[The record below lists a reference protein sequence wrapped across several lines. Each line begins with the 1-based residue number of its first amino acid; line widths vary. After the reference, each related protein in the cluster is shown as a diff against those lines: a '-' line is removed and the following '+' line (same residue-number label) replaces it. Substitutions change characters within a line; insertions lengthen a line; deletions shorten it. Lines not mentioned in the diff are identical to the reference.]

1 MNQLNKVKFENYGHY
16 SSNNYGSHSLKFTDP
31 TNRQFWFS
39 YKTLIAFYAPDKS
52 GLWSTYVIQNQW
64 STTTGKHLNWIDNGN
79 KKERLTPEDFEKT
92 LEAILNHEITDRG
105 AKARILL
112 DLKKKI

>member
-1 MNQLNKVKFENYGHY
+1 MIQINQIKKGGKMNQLNKVKFENYGNY
-16 SSNNYGSHSLKFTDP
+16 SSDNYGSHSLKFTDP

-64 STTTGKHLNWIDNGN
+64 STTTGKHLNWIDAGN
-79 KKERLTPEDFEKT
+79 KKERLTPEDFENKY
-92 LEAILNHEITDRG
+92 LECFNQS
-105 AKARILL
+105 
-112 DLKKKI
+112 LKEVA